1 VGEFSAQWL
10 SLREP
15 VDHAAR
21 SDRIREE
28 MLADLRKRHGDSLA
42 NLRVLDLGCGSGS
55 NLRAL
60 APWLGDN
67 QHWTLVDYDE
77 DLLAAA
83 QAVLRDWAHEV
94 VQTDAQTSVLRHAD
108 AQITVTCQRADLV
121 SELPELLAQPVDL
134 VSAAALFDLVSA
146 SWVDR
151 FIAHLAAPLYAVLSF
166 DGHMRWLPEHP
177 MDATVTAAFSRHQQ
191 QDKGFGQALGPE
203 SSHYLAQAL
212 LEHGF
217 NVQTDKSPWCVES
230 LPSAF
235 HDMLIQGIANAGVE
249 LGALSREE
257 MTQWLGSR
265 AVAQECIIGHDDL
278 YATKN

>member
-1 VGEFSAQWL
+1 MGEFSAQWL

-177 MDATVTAAFSRHQQ
+177 MDATVTDAFSRHQQ

-203 SSHYLAQAL
+203 SSRYLAQAL

>member
-21 SDRIREE
+21 SDRIREV
-28 MLADLRKRHGDSLA
+28 MLADLHKRHGDSLGG
-42 NLRVLDLGCGSGS
+42 LRVLDLGCGSGS

-67 QHWTLVDYDE
+67 QHWTLVDYDQ
-77 DLLAAA
+77 DLLNAA
-83 QAVLRDWAHEV
+83 QLVLRDWAHEV
-94 VQTDAQTSVLRHAD
+94 VQAHGQTLVLRHGD
-108 AQITVTCQRADLV
+108 AQITVTCRRADLV

-146 SWVDR
+146 PWVDR
-151 FIAHLAAPLYAVLSF
+151 FVAHLAAPLYAVLSF

-177 MDATVTAAFSRHQQ
+177 MDATVTDAFSRHQQ
-191 QDKGFGQALGPE
+191 QDKGFGKALGPDA
-203 SSHYLAQAL
+203 SSYLAQAL
-212 LEHGF
+212 LDRGF
-217 NVQTDKSPWCVES
+217 NVQTDKSPWRVES

-249 LGALSREE
+249 LGALSSEE
-257 MTQWLGSR
+257 MAQWLGSR
-265 AVAQECIIGHDDL
+265 QVAQQCIIGHDDL